1 MTDERTPPSDGR
13 RGITRRTRPRPGM
26 KARPVDA
33 TVRAPNDPKATT
45 DDDAGS
51 RPVRPW
57 EVAGREHPE
66 TAGDQ
71 REQPRTKRRV
81 TVSQL
86 LADVPEDAVIV
97 ARRLTKLYGEFP
109 AVSNLDLTIRAGEV
123 FGLLGPN
130 GAGKTTTILMLLG
143 LSEPTSGGTRVLDL
157 DHAERVDRR
166 RRLVKD
172 EQVR

>member
-1 MTDERTPPSDGR
+1 MTDERTPPSDRR

-26 KARPVDA
+26 KAKPVDA
-33 TVRAPNDPKATT
+33 AVRAAHDPASA
-45 DDDAGS
+45 DAGDAGE
-51 RPVRPW
+51 RTVRPW
-57 EVAGREHPE
+57 EVEGREHPE
-66 TAGDQ
+66 SAGDE

-130 GAGKTTTILMLLG
+130 GAGKTTTVLML
-143 LSEPTSGGTRVLDL
+143 
-157 DHAERVDRR
+157 
-166 RRLVKD
+166 
-172 EQVR
+172 